1 MTKKGIK
8 MEQKIDQYP
17 TIIPPMYTSPED
29 ERQQQDIDLEIEF
42 EEYKRVLRVKR
53 EGQKSA

>member
-1 MTKKGIK
+1 